1 MKIITHHQFVP
12 RLINTGAIPPHPT
25 PAYGLHRGRW
35 ISVANNLCAS
45 YLNLLA
51 YFGTSILNRINQ
63 SRFGDRLPTGRY
75 GVRNPVEKRDF
86 SHFSNVQHSCGDNE
100 LPIQLEPEFF
110 SRGKGVDVRLTTHLH
125 LLQWLRICGATP
137 RFIVY
142 ALMEWTGKSLPIF
155 TLNRMTTFL
164 ADELVSEY
172 LLLCHICEF
181 RTHEYYVGPMKCKS
195 AISSHNY
202 TTPSVTYLQVTTE
215 GLIKVFCHFTYCF
228 LH

>member
-1 MKIITHHQFVP
+1 MLLLFESPSIFWNVHIKSNKPESFWGPTTHWEVWGSKP
-12 RLINTGAIPPHPT
+12 
-25 PAYGLHRGRW
+25 GREKRFFSFFKRAAQLW
-35 ISVANNLCAS
+35 RQRAS
-45 YLNLLA
+45 Y
-51 YFGTSILNRINQ
+51 SIR
-63 SRFGDRLPTGRY
+63 TW
-75 GVRNPVEKRDF
+75 V
-86 SHFSNVQHSCGDNE
+86 
-100 LPIQLEPEFF
+100 FF
-110 SRGKGVDVRLTTHLH
+110 RGKGVDVRLTTHLH

-137 RFIVY
+137 RLIVY

-215 GLIKVFCHFTYCF
+215 GLIEVFCHFTYCF